1 MCPVSIV
8 SKDANFA
15 AASVGYDLPVADA
28 AWEYLGFYGTAYG
41 ADCLTRNLVS
51 GKPSAQVVGAPPLST
66 YYATFTGAA
75 HYLQTA
81 VEHVDGMTVF
91 AIAEAIGD
99 TTGAPLISNNGSVSQ
114 DLDPVSSNGIM
125 LYLRTG
131 AAVGDS
137 YIRPSMQQAI
147 QSGGAST
154 GSGLIA
160 QGPETAFAATPA
172 LFVGRAQSGANP
184 AVRNW
189 SAAEADTLAANTV
202 TTIDLGEPL
211 RIGSQYN
218 DAINDPVRI
227 LCAGVLSEPVDDVQ
241 MAAIYDRL
249 KAHMAR
255 RDINV

>member
-28 AWEYLGFYGTAYG
+28 AWEYLGFYGSAYG

-99 TTGAPLISNNGSVSQ
+99 TTGAPLISNNGSISQ

-131 AAVGDS
+131 AAADDDS
-137 YIRPSMQQAI
+137 VRPALQQAI
-147 QSGGAST
+147 QSGGVST
-154 GSGLIA
+154 ASGLIA
-160 QGPETAFAATPA
+160 QAPETPLTDTPA
-172 LFVGRAQSGANP
+172 LFVGRAQSGAKP
-184 AVRNW
+184 AIRDWTN
-189 SAAEADTLAANTV
+189 AESDTLATNTV
-202 TTIDLGEPL
+202 TTIDLGQEL

-218 DAINDPVRI
+218 DVIADAVRI
-227 LCAGVLSEPVDDVQ
+227 HCAGIISEVVSDADMATIYARLS
-241 MAAIYDRL
+241 
-249 KAHMAR
+249 AHMSR
-255 RDINV
+255 RSITI